1 MKIYDM
7 IDLSGRIME
16 NVIDKLVVKIEN
28 ELYYLK
34 LFMSF

>member
-1 MKIYDM
+1 M

>member
-28 ELYYLK
+28 EL
-34 LFMSF
+34 

>member
-7 IDLSGRIME
+7 IYLSGRIME

-28 ELYYLK
+28 EL
-34 LFMSF
+34 

>member
-7 IDLSGRIME
+7 IDLSGGIME

-28 ELYYLK
+28 EL
-34 LFMSF
+34 